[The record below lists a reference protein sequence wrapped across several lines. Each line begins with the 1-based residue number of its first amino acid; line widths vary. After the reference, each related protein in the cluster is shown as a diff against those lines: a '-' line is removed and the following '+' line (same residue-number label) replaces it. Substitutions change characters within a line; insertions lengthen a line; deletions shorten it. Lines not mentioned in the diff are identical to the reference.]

1 MTGNKS
7 QLYLVERLTSA
18 MLYTDKNQTVISGY
32 ISKLKAM
39 IIKVYKYEFYK
50 IYLYLQKFKK
60 AGAFFEK

>member
-32 ISKLKAM
+32 ISKQKAK
-39 IIKVYKYEFYK
+39 IKKV
-50 IYLYLQKFKK
+50 
-60 AGAFFEK
+60 